1 MKQTNHA
8 PQPLWRRRL
17 PGYAA
22 MGAAS
27 LVLALGLHGL
37 MNARTTVAGTALALT
52 DADAA
57 TYGISAVY
65 QLDENT
71 YYVVGSQKGFQ
82 SDVEVGVTLGKAG
95 TVQSVAILA
104 QGETDNLGGQCVNP
118 EFTAQYQ
125 GTAPFTLAGKSYT
138 VTDPATG
145 AVYAAAG
152 SAETEAPAE
161 DFDPSAWRAGDTSPE
176 AEATRKMYEA
186 GMTLS
191 AIHGEPMD
199 NELIPPMDSSAEAV
213 ASRKLYQASL
223 SKSAQDGEEQAKP
236 FADWSAEKQA
246 AYRLEQAE
254 LTTSGTGAETSSADL
269 TEVDALTGAT
279 ITSTAV
285 TNVVNNSYFY
295 VTEVLSAE

>member
-71 YYVVGSQKGFQ
+71 YYMVGSQKGFQ
-82 SDVEVGVTLGKAG
+82 SDVEVGVTLGKDG
-95 TVQSVAILA
+95 TVQNVAILA

-246 AYRLEQAE
+246 TYRLEQAE

>member
-1 MKQTNHA
+1 MKQANHA

-82 SDVEVGVTLGKAG
+82 SDVEVGVTLGKDG

-186 GMTLS
+186 GLTLS
-191 AIHGEPMD
+191 ALHGEPMD